1 MGHACCLNKNG
12 LAKNTPQ
19 EGAYS
24 EPSKEAGHQR
34 SGAEYSKPPWFH

>member
-1 MGHACCLNKNG
+1 MLAGLNKNG

-24 EPSKEAGHQR
+24 EPSKKAGHQR